1 MKEVLNTL
9 VQAVGDQAI
18 ALGAVDDRVTALKR
32 TLARQF
38 PDLADEL
45 KGQIETEQEQSRN
58 RVYDLQVGLARVR
71 EAISQLPDAP
81 AGKLAGDLASPA
93 VKVERKRRVS
103 KAPASAGAGRSHR
116 SR

>member
-1 MKEVLNTL
+1 MKDVLNTM

-38 PDLADEL
+38 PDIADEL
-45 KGQIETEQEQSRN
+45 KGQIEEEQEQSRKH
-58 RVYDLQVGLARVR
+58 VYELQVTLARLR
-71 EAISQLPDAP
+71 EAISQLVEAE
-81 AGKLAGDLASPA
+81 G
-93 VKVERKRRVS
+93 KVERERKGV
-103 KAPASAGAGRSHR
+103 KAPARVAGKRTR